1 VDLPAYLPIAIMF
14 LLAAGF
20 AIAALSIGYLVS
32 PKNPTTEKLAP
43 YECGIV
49 AETESAQRFPVQ
61 FYLVAMLFVIFDVE
75 IIFLFAWAVLFPNP
89 EFGWKGVLEIGI
101 FTVLVIETLGYVWA
115 RGALDWN
122 VALRSRRIQRSTL
135 SKGFEMTTL
144 EDSVLPE
151 IVEVS

>member
-1 VDLPAYLPIAIMF
+1 MDLPAYLPIAIMF

-20 AIAALSIGYLVS
+20 VVAAVSLGWLMS
-32 PKNPTTEKLAP
+32 PKNPTDEKLAP

-49 AETESAQRFPVQ
+49 PETEASERFPVQ

-89 EFGWKGVLEIGI
+89 DFGWAGVVEIGI
-101 FTVLVIETLGYVWA
+101 FTILVIETLGYVWG

-122 VALRSRRIQRSTL
+122 VALRSRRVQRNVL
-135 SKGFEMTTL
+135 PEGFEVVAP
-144 EDSVLPE
+144 EDSVLPA
-151 IVEVS
+151 EVA